1 MLKRV
6 GTKTHARVDIV
17 GKHNNK
23 NALAHVHI
31 SQNLDNGAICTLG
44 DFMSG
49 ELMAREAVDVT
60 GTTKREDIVMLK
72 APEIVAD
79 ESSKDLLAL
88 KYFYNQA
95 GEIVRGYYLK
105 DLDKIHVSA
114 EAVTPI
120 DGSTPVAVGQY
131 VIPDGTYKLKA
142 SASDPGTT
150 KFVGIVETVEETGFP
165 YFGSSAGVKTSN
177 MGYVLDT
184 RIVKV
189 KIRVIKND

>member
-31 SQNLDNGAICTLG
+31 GQDLDNGAICTLG
-44 DFMSG
+44 DLMTG

-60 GTTKREDIVMLK
+60 ETTKREDIVILK
-72 APEIVAD
+72 APEVVAD
-79 ESSKDLLAL
+79 ESSKEYSAL

-105 DLDKIHVSA
+105 DLDKIHVSE
-114 EAVTPI
+114 EAIEHSDPL
-120 DGSTPVAVGQY
+120 AVGQY
-131 VIPDGTYKLKA
+131 IVPSTGFKMKA
-142 SASDPGTT
+142 SSSATNAIGKIVAKNTENVKTYYDATT
-150 KFVGIVETVEETGFP
+150 KNFIGNSYDMYYIE
-165 YFGSSAGVKTSN
+165 
-177 MGYVLDT
+177 LL
-184 RIVKV
+184 
-189 KIRVIKND
+189 

>member
-31 SQNLDNGAICTLG
+31 SQDLDNGAICTLG
-44 DFMSG
+44 NFMSG

-60 GTTKREDIVMLK
+60 GTTKREDIVILK

-79 ESSKDLLAL
+79 ESSKEYSAL

-105 DLDKIHVSA
+105 DLDKIHVSE
-114 EAVTPI
+114 EAI
-120 DGSTPVAVGQY
+120 EHSTPLAVGQY
-131 VIPDGTYKLKA
+131 IVPSTGFKMEASSSPDNAIGKIVAKNTENVKTYYDA
-142 SASDPGTT
+142 TT
-150 KFVGIVETVEETGFP
+150 KNFIGNSYDMYYIE
-165 YFGSSAGVKTSN
+165 
-177 MGYVLDT
+177 LL
-184 RIVKV
+184 
-189 KIRVIKND
+189 

>member
-60 GTTKREDIVMLK
+60 ETTKREDIVILK
-72 APEIVAD
+72 APEVVAD
-79 ESSKDLLAL
+79 ESSKEYSAL

-105 DLDKIHVSA
+105 DLDKIHVSE
-114 EAVTPI
+114 EAIEHSDPL
-120 DGSTPVAVGQY
+120 AVGQY
-131 VIPDGTYKLKA
+131 IVPSTGFKMKA
-142 SASDPGTT
+142 SSTPDNAIG
-150 KFVGIVETVEETGFP
+150 KIVAKNTEN
-165 YFGSSAGVKTSN
+165 VKTYYDATTQNFIGNSYD
-177 MGYVLDT
+177 MFYIELL
-184 RIVKV
+184 
-189 KIRVIKND
+189 

>member
-44 DFMSG
+44 NFMSG

-60 GTTKREDIVMLK
+60 GTTKREDIVILK

-79 ESSKDLLAL
+79 ESSKDYSAL

-105 DLDKIHVSA
+105 DLDKIHVSE
-114 EAVTPI
+114 EAIEHSDPL
-120 DGSTPVAVGQY
+120 AVGQY
-131 VIPDGTYKLKA
+131 IVPSTGFKMKA
-142 SASDPGTT
+142 SSTPDNAIG
-150 KFVGIVETVEETGFP
+150 KIVAKNTEN
-165 YFGSSAGVKTSN
+165 VKTFYDATTQNFIGNSYD
-177 MGYVLDT
+177 MFYIELL
-184 RIVKV
+184 
-189 KIRVIKND
+189 

>member
-60 GTTKREDIVMLK
+60 GTTKREDIVILK

-79 ESSKDLLAL
+79 ESSKDYSAL

-105 DLDKIHVSA
+105 DLDKIHVSE
-114 EAVTPI
+114 EAI
-120 DGSTPVAVGQY
+120 EHSTPLAVGQY
-131 VIPDGTYKLKA
+131 IVPSTGFKMKA
-142 SASDPGTT
+142 SASDTNAIG
-150 KFVGIVETVEETGFP
+150 KIVAKNTEN
-165 YFGSSAGVKTSN
+165 VKTFYDATTQNFIGNSYD
-177 MGYVLDT
+177 MFYIELL
-184 RIVKV
+184 
-189 KIRVIKND
+189 

>member
-44 DFMSG
+44 ALMAG

-60 GTTKREDIVMLK
+60 GTTKREDIVILK
-72 APEIVAD
+72 APEVVAD
-79 ESSKDLLAL
+79 ESSKEYSAL

-105 DLDKIHVSA
+105 DLDKIHVSE
-114 EAVTPI
+114 EAIEHSDPL
-120 DGSTPVAVGQY
+120 AVGQY
-131 VIPDGTYKLKA
+131 IVPSTGFKMKA
-142 SASDPGTT
+142 SSSPDNAIG
-150 KFVGIVETVEETGFP
+150 KIVAKNTEN
-165 YFGSSAGVKTSN
+165 VKTFYDATTQNFIGNSYD
-177 MGYVLDT
+177 MFYIELL
-184 RIVKV
+184 
-189 KIRVIKND
+189 

>member
-44 DFMSG
+44 ALMAG

-60 GTTKREDIVMLK
+60 GTTKREDIVILK
-72 APEIVAD
+72 APEVVAD
-79 ESSKDLLAL
+79 ESSKDYSAL

-105 DLDKIHVSA
+105 DLDKIHVSE
-114 EAVTPI
+114 EAIEHSDPL
-120 DGSTPVAVGQY
+120 AVGQY
-131 VIPDGTYKLKA
+131 IVPSTGFKMKA
-142 SASDPGTT
+142 SSSPDNAIG
-150 KFVGIVETVEETGFP
+150 KIVAKNTEN
-165 YFGSSAGVKTSN
+165 VKTFYDATTQNFIGNSYD
-177 MGYVLDT
+177 MFYIELL
-184 RIVKV
+184 
-189 KIRVIKND
+189 

>member
-17 GKHNNK
+17 GKHNIK

-31 SQNLDNGAICTLG
+31 AQDLDNGAICTLG
-44 DFMSG
+44 DLMPG

-60 GTTKREDIVMLK
+60 GTTKREDIVILK

-79 ESSKDLLAL
+79 ESSKDYSAL

-105 DLDKIHVSA
+105 DLDKIHVSE
-114 EAVTPI
+114 EAIEHSDPL
-120 DGSTPVAVGQY
+120 AVGQY
-131 VIPDGTYKLKA
+131 IVPSTGFKMKA
-142 SASDPGTT
+142 SSSPDNAIG
-150 KFVGIVETVEETGFP
+150 KIVAKNTEN
-165 YFGSSAGVKTSN
+165 VKTFYDATTQNFIGNSYD
-177 MGYVLDT
+177 MFYIELL
-184 RIVKV
+184 
-189 KIRVIKND
+189 

>member
-44 DFMSG
+44 NFMSG

-60 GTTKREDIVMLK
+60 GTTKREDIVILK

-79 ESSKDLLAL
+79 ESSKDYSAL

-105 DLDKIHVSA
+105 DLDKIHVSE
-114 EAVTPI
+114 EAI
-120 DGSTPVAVGQY
+120 EHSTPLAVGQY
-131 VIPDGTYKLKA
+131 IVPSTGFKMKA
-142 SASDPGTT
+142 S
-150 KFVGIVETVEETGFP
+150 
-165 YFGSSAGVKTSN
+165 SSADNAIGKIVAKNTENVKTYYDATTQNFIGNSYD
-177 MGYVLDT
+177 MFYIELL
-184 RIVKV
+184 
-189 KIRVIKND
+189 

>member
-6 GTKTHARVDIV
+6 GTKTHARIDIV

-60 GTTKREDIVMLK
+60 GTTKREDIVILK
-72 APEIVAD
+72 APEVVAD
-79 ESSKDLLAL
+79 ESSKDYSAL

-105 DLDKIHVSA
+105 DLDKIHVSE
-114 EAVTPI
+114 EAIEHSDPL
-120 DGSTPVAVGQY
+120 AVGQY
-131 VIPDGTYKLKA
+131 IVPSTGFKMKA
-142 SASDPGTT
+142 STSPDNAIG
-150 KFVGIVETVEETGFP
+150 KIVAKNTEN
-165 YFGSSAGVKTSN
+165 VKTFYDATTQNFIGNSYD
-177 MGYVLDT
+177 MFYVELL
-184 RIVKV
+184 
-189 KIRVIKND
+189 

>member
-60 GTTKREDIVMLK
+60 GTTKREDIVILK
-72 APEIVAD
+72 APEVVAD
-79 ESSKDLLAL
+79 ESSKEYSAL

-105 DLDKIHVSA
+105 DLDKIHVSE
-114 EAVTPI
+114 EAIEHSDPL
-120 DGSTPVAVGQY
+120 AVGQY
-131 VIPDGTYKLKA
+131 IVPSTGFKMKA
-142 SASDPGTT
+142 SSTPDNAIGKIVAKNTENVKTYYDATT
-150 KFVGIVETVEETGFP
+150 KDFIGNSYDMFYIE
-165 YFGSSAGVKTSN
+165 
-177 MGYVLDT
+177 LL
-184 RIVKV
+184 
-189 KIRVIKND
+189 

>member
-44 DFMSG
+44 NLMTG

-79 ESSKDLLAL
+79 ESSKEYTAL

-105 DLDKIHVSA
+105 DLDKIHVSE
-114 EAVTPI
+114 EAIEHSEPL
-120 DGSTPVAVGQY
+120 AVGQY
-131 VIPDGTYKLKA
+131 IVPSTGFKMKA
-142 SASDPGTT
+142 SSSPDNAIG
-150 KFVGIVETVEETGFP
+150 KIVAKNTEN
-165 YFGSSAGVKTSN
+165 VKTYYDATTQNFIGNSYD
-177 MGYVLDT
+177 MFYIELL
-184 RIVKV
+184 
-189 KIRVIKND
+189 

>member
-6 GTKTHARVDIV
+6 GTKTHARIDIV

-60 GTTKREDIVMLK
+60 GTTKREDIVILK

-79 ESSKDLLAL
+79 ESSKDFSAL

-105 DLDKIHVSA
+105 DLDKIHVSE
-114 EAVTPI
+114 EAIEHSDPL
-120 DGSTPVAVGQY
+120 AVGQY
-131 VIPDGTYKLKA
+131 IVPSTGFKMKA
-142 SASDPGTT
+142 STSPDNAIGKIVAKNTENVKTYYDATT
-150 KFVGIVETVEETGFP
+150 KNFIGNSYDMYYIE
-165 YFGSSAGVKTSN
+165 
-177 MGYVLDT
+177 LL
-184 RIVKV
+184 
-189 KIRVIKND
+189 

>member
-44 DFMSG
+44 DLMPG

-79 ESSKDLLAL
+79 ESSKDFSAL

-105 DLDKIHVSA
+105 DLDKIHVSE
-114 EAVTPI
+114 EAIEHSDPL
-120 DGSTPVAVGQY
+120 AVGQY
-131 VIPDGTYKLKA
+131 IVPSTGFKMKA
-142 SASDPGTT
+142 SDSATNAIG
-150 KFVGIVETVEETGFP
+150 KIVAKNTEN
-165 YFGSSAGVKTSN
+165 VKTFYDATTQNFIGNSYD
-177 MGYVLDT
+177 MFYIELL
-184 RIVKV
+184 
-189 KIRVIKND
+189 

>member
-60 GTTKREDIVMLK
+60 GTTKREDIVILK

-79 ESSKDLLAL
+79 ESSKDYSAL

-105 DLDKIHVSA
+105 DLDKIHVSE
-114 EAVTPI
+114 EAI
-120 DGSTPVAVGQY
+120 EHSTPLAVGQY
-131 VIPDGTYKLKA
+131 IVPSTGFKMKA
-142 SASDPGTT
+142 STSDTNAIG
-150 KFVGIVETVEETGFP
+150 KIVAKNTEN
-165 YFGSSAGVKTSN
+165 VKTYYDATTQNFIGNSYD
-177 MGYVLDT
+177 MFYIELL
-184 RIVKV
+184 
-189 KIRVIKND
+189 

>member
-60 GTTKREDIVMLK
+60 GTTKREDIVILK

-79 ESSKDLLAL
+79 ESSKDYSAL

-105 DLDKIHVSA
+105 DLDKIHVSE
-114 EAVTPI
+114 EAIEHSDPL
-120 DGSTPVAVGQY
+120 AVGQY
-131 VIPDGTYKLKA
+131 IVPSTGFKMKA
-142 SASDPGTT
+142 SSTPTNAIG
-150 KFVGIVETVEETGFP
+150 KIVAKNTEN
-165 YFGSSAGVKTSN
+165 VKTYYDATTQNFIGNSYD
-177 MGYVLDT
+177 MYYIELL
-184 RIVKV
+184 
-189 KIRVIKND
+189 

>member
-31 SQNLDNGAICTLG
+31 SQDLDNGAICTLG

-60 GTTKREDIVMLK
+60 ATTKREDIVILK
-72 APEIVAD
+72 APEVVAD
-79 ESSKDLLAL
+79 ESSKDYSAL

-105 DLDKIHVSA
+105 DLDKIHVSE
-114 EAVTPI
+114 EAI
-120 DGSTPVAVGQY
+120 EHSAALEVGQY
-131 VIPDGTYKLKA
+131 IVPSTGFKMKA
-142 SASDPGTT
+142 STSPDNAIGKIVAKNTENVKTYYDATT
-150 KFVGIVETVEETGFP
+150 KNFIGNSYDMYYIE
-165 YFGSSAGVKTSN
+165 
-177 MGYVLDT
+177 LL
-184 RIVKV
+184 
-189 KIRVIKND
+189 

>member
-44 DFMSG
+44 NFMSG

-60 GTTKREDIVMLK
+60 GTTKREDIVILK
-72 APEIVAD
+72 APEVVAD
-79 ESSKDLLAL
+79 ESSKEYSAL

-105 DLDKIHVSA
+105 DLDKIHVSE
-114 EAVTPI
+114 EAIEHSDPL
-120 DGSTPVAVGQY
+120 AVGQY
-131 VIPDGTYKLKA
+131 IVPSTGFKMKA
-142 SASDPGTT
+142 SSSPDNAIG
-150 KFVGIVETVEETGFP
+150 KIVAKNTEN
-165 YFGSSAGVKTSN
+165 VKTFYDATTQNFIGNSYD
-177 MGYVLDT
+177 MFYIELL
-184 RIVKV
+184 
-189 KIRVIKND
+189 

>member
-60 GTTKREDIVMLK
+60 GTTKREDIVILK

-79 ESSKDLLAL
+79 ESSKEYSAL

-105 DLDKIHVSA
+105 DLDKIHVSE
-114 EAVTPI
+114 EAIEHSDPL
-120 DGSTPVAVGQY
+120 AVGQY
-131 VIPDGTYKLKA
+131 IVPSTGFKMKA
-142 SASDPGTT
+142 SSSPDNAIG
-150 KFVGIVETVEETGFP
+150 KIVAKNTEN
-165 YFGSSAGVKTSN
+165 VKTFYDATTQNFIGNSYD
-177 MGYVLDT
+177 MFYIELL
-184 RIVKV
+184 
-189 KIRVIKND
+189 

>member
-60 GTTKREDIVMLK
+60 GTTKREDIVILK
-72 APEIVAD
+72 APEVVAD
-79 ESSKDLLAL
+79 ESSKDYSAL

-105 DLDKIHVSA
+105 DLDKIHVSE
-114 EAVTPI
+114 EAIEHSDPL
-120 DGSTPVAVGQY
+120 AVGQY
-131 VIPDGTYKLKA
+131 IVPSTGFKMKA
-142 SASDPGTT
+142 SSSPDNAIG
-150 KFVGIVETVEETGFP
+150 KIVAKNTEN
-165 YFGSSAGVKTSN
+165 VKTFYDATTQNFIGNSYD
-177 MGYVLDT
+177 MFYIELL
-184 RIVKV
+184 
-189 KIRVIKND
+189 

>member
-60 GTTKREDIVMLK
+60 GTTKREDIVILK
-72 APEIVAD
+72 APEVVAD
-79 ESSKDLLAL
+79 ESSKEYSAL

-105 DLDKIHVSA
+105 DLDKIHVSE
-114 EAVTPI
+114 EAIEHSDPL
-120 DGSTPVAVGQY
+120 AVGQY
-131 VIPDGTYKLKA
+131 IVPSTGFKMKA
-142 SASDPGTT
+142 SSSPDNAIG
-150 KFVGIVETVEETGFP
+150 KIVAKNTEN
-165 YFGSSAGVKTSN
+165 VKTFYDATTQNFIGNSYD
-177 MGYVLDT
+177 MFYIELL
-184 RIVKV
+184 
-189 KIRVIKND
+189 

>member
-1 MLKRV
+1 MLKRAK
-6 GTKTHARVDIV
+6 TKTHARIDIV
-17 GKHNNK
+17 GKHNVK

-60 GTTKREDIVMLK
+60 GTTKREDIVILK

-79 ESSKDLLAL
+79 ESSKDFSAL

-105 DLDKIHVSA
+105 DLDKIHVSE
-114 EAVTPI
+114 EAI
-120 DGSTPVAVGQY
+120 EHSTPLAVGQY
-131 VIPDGTYKLKA
+131 IVPSTGFKMKA
-142 SASDPGTT
+142 SSTPTNAIGKIVAKNTENVKTYYDATT
-150 KFVGIVETVEETGFP
+150 KDFIGNSYDMFYIE
-165 YFGSSAGVKTSN
+165 
-177 MGYVLDT
+177 LL
-184 RIVKV
+184 
-189 KIRVIKND
+189 

>member
-60 GTTKREDIVMLK
+60 GTTKREDIVILK

-79 ESSKDLLAL
+79 ESSKDYSAL

-105 DLDKIHVSA
+105 DLDKIHVSE
-114 EAVTPI
+114 EAMEHSDPL
-120 DGSTPVAVGQY
+120 AVGQY
-131 VIPDGTYKLKA
+131 IVPSTGFKMKA
-142 SASDPGTT
+142 SSSPDNAIG
-150 KFVGIVETVEETGFP
+150 KIVAKNTEN
-165 YFGSSAGVKTSN
+165 VKTFYDATTQNFIGNSYD
-177 MGYVLDT
+177 MFYIELL
-184 RIVKV
+184 
-189 KIRVIKND
+189 

>member
-6 GTKTHARVDIV
+6 GTKTHARIDIV

-60 GTTKREDIVMLK
+60 GTTKREDIVILK
-72 APEIVAD
+72 APEVVAD
-79 ESSKDLLAL
+79 ESSKDYSAL

-105 DLDKIHVSA
+105 DLDKIHVSE
-114 EAVTPI
+114 EAIEHSDPL
-120 DGSTPVAVGQY
+120 AVGQY
-131 VIPDGTYKLKA
+131 IVPSTGFKMKA
-142 SASDPGTT
+142 SSSPDNAIG
-150 KFVGIVETVEETGFP
+150 KIVAKNTEN
-165 YFGSSAGVKTSN
+165 VKTF
-177 MGYVLDT
+177 YDAT
-184 RIVKV
+184 A
-189 KIRVIKND
+189 KNFIGNSYDMFYIELL

>member
-60 GTTKREDIVMLK
+60 GTTKREDIVILK
-72 APEIVAD
+72 APEVVAD
-79 ESSKDLLAL
+79 ESSKEYSAL

-105 DLDKIHVSA
+105 DLDKIHVSE
-114 EAVTPI
+114 EAIEHSDPL
-120 DGSTPVAVGQY
+120 AVGQY
-131 VIPDGTYKLKA
+131 IVPSTGFKMKSSSSPDNAIGKIVTKNTENVKTYYDA
-142 SASDPGTT
+142 TT
-150 KFVGIVETVEETGFP
+150 KDFIGNSYDMFYIE
-165 YFGSSAGVKTSN
+165 
-177 MGYVLDT
+177 LL
-184 RIVKV
+184 
-189 KIRVIKND
+189 

>member
-31 SQNLDNGAICTLG
+31 GQDLDNGAICTLG
-44 DFMSG
+44 DYMSG

-60 GTTKREDIVMLK
+60 ETTKREDIVILK
-72 APEIVAD
+72 APEVVAD
-79 ESSKDLLAL
+79 ESSKEYSAL

-105 DLDKIHVSA
+105 DLDKIHVSE
-114 EAVTPI
+114 EAIEHSDPL
-120 DGSTPVAVGQY
+120 AVGQY
-131 VIPDGTYKLKA
+131 IVPSTGFKMKA
-142 SASDPGTT
+142 SSTPDNAIG
-150 KFVGIVETVEETGFP
+150 KIVAKNTEN
-165 YFGSSAGVKTSN
+165 VKTFYDATTQNFIGNSYD
-177 MGYVLDT
+177 MFYIELL
-184 RIVKV
+184 
-189 KIRVIKND
+189 

>member
-60 GTTKREDIVMLK
+60 GTTKREDIVILK

-79 ESSKDLLAL
+79 ESSKDFSAL

-105 DLDKIHVSA
+105 DLDKIHVSE
-114 EAVTPI
+114 EAI
-120 DGSTPVAVGQY
+120 EHSTPLAVGQY
-131 VIPDGTYKLKA
+131 IVPSTGFKMKA
-142 SASDPGTT
+142 SSSPDNAIGKIVAKNTENVKTYYDATT
-150 KFVGIVETVEETGFP
+150 KDFIGNSYDMFYIE
-165 YFGSSAGVKTSN
+165 
-177 MGYVLDT
+177 LL
-184 RIVKV
+184 
-189 KIRVIKND
+189 

>member
-60 GTTKREDIVMLK
+60 GTTKREDIVILK
-72 APEIVAD
+72 APEVVAD
-79 ESSKDLLAL
+79 ESSKDYSAL

-105 DLDKIHVSA
+105 DLDKIYVSE
-114 EAVTPI
+114 EAI
-120 DGSTPVAVGQY
+120 EHSEALEVGQY
-131 VIPDGTYKLKA
+131 IVPSTGFKMKA
-142 SASDPGTT
+142 SSSPDNAIG
-150 KFVGIVETVEETGFP
+150 KIVAKNTEN
-165 YFGSSAGVKTSN
+165 VKTFYDATTQNFIGNSYD
-177 MGYVLDT
+177 MFYIELL
-184 RIVKV
+184 
-189 KIRVIKND
+189 

>member
-60 GTTKREDIVMLK
+60 ETTKREDIVILK
-72 APEIVAD
+72 APEVVAD
-79 ESSKDLLAL
+79 ESSKDYSAL

-105 DLDKIHVSA
+105 DLDKIHVSE
-114 EAVTPI
+114 EAIEHSDPL
-120 DGSTPVAVGQY
+120 AVGQY
-131 VIPDGTYKLKA
+131 IVPSTGFKMKA
-142 SASDPGTT
+142 SSSPDNAIG
-150 KFVGIVETVEETGFP
+150 KIVAKNTEN
-165 YFGSSAGVKTSN
+165 VKTFYDATTQNFIGNSYD
-177 MGYVLDT
+177 MFYIELL
-184 RIVKV
+184 
-189 KIRVIKND
+189 

>member
-60 GTTKREDIVMLK
+60 ETTKREDIVILK
-72 APEIVAD
+72 APEVVAD
-79 ESSKDLLAL
+79 ESSKEYSAL

-105 DLDKIHVSA
+105 DLDKIHVSE
-114 EAVTPI
+114 EAIEHSDPL
-120 DGSTPVAVGQY
+120 AVGQY
-131 VIPDGTYKLKA
+131 IVPSTGFKMKA
-142 SASDPGTT
+142 SASATNAIG
-150 KFVGIVETVEETGFP
+150 KIVAKNTEN
-165 YFGSSAGVKTSN
+165 VKTYYDATTQNFIGNSYD
-177 MGYVLDT
+177 MFYIELL
-184 RIVKV
+184 
-189 KIRVIKND
+189 

>member
-31 SQNLDNGAICTLG
+31 GQDLDNGAICTLG
-44 DFMSG
+44 AFMSG

-60 GTTKREDIVMLK
+60 ETTKREDIVILK

-79 ESSKDLLAL
+79 ESSKEYSAL

-105 DLDKIHVSA
+105 DLDKIHVSE
-114 EAVTPI
+114 EAIEHSDPL
-120 DGSTPVAVGQY
+120 AVGQY
-131 VIPDGTYKLKA
+131 IVPSTGFKMKA
-142 SASDPGTT
+142 STSADNAIGKIVAKNTENVKTYYDATT
-150 KFVGIVETVEETGFP
+150 KNFIGNSYDMYYIE
-165 YFGSSAGVKTSN
+165 
-177 MGYVLDT
+177 LL
-184 RIVKV
+184 
-189 KIRVIKND
+189 

>member
-60 GTTKREDIVMLK
+60 GTTKREDIVILK
-72 APEIVAD
+72 APEVVAD
-79 ESSKDLLAL
+79 ESSKDYSAL

-105 DLDKIHVSA
+105 DLDKIHVSE
-114 EAVTPI
+114 EAI
-120 DGSTPVAVGQY
+120 EHSTPLAVGQY
-131 VIPDGTYKLKA
+131 IVPSTGFKMKA
-142 SASDPGTT
+142 SDSATNAIG
-150 KFVGIVETVEETGFP
+150 KIVAKNTEN
-165 YFGSSAGVKTSN
+165 VKTFYDATTQNFIGNSYD
-177 MGYVLDT
+177 MFYIELL
-184 RIVKV
+184 
-189 KIRVIKND
+189 

>member
-60 GTTKREDIVMLK
+60 ETTKREDIVILK
-72 APEIVAD
+72 APEVVAD
-79 ESSKDLLAL
+79 ESSKEYSAL

-105 DLDKIHVSA
+105 DLDKIHVSE
-114 EAVTPI
+114 EAI
-120 DGSTPVAVGQY
+120 EHSTPLAVGQY
-131 VIPDGTYKLKA
+131 IVPSTGFKMKA
-142 SASDPGTT
+142 SDSATNAIG
-150 KFVGIVETVEETGFP
+150 KIVAKNTEN
-165 YFGSSAGVKTSN
+165 VKTYYDATTQNFIGNSYD
-177 MGYVLDT
+177 MFYIELL
-184 RIVKV
+184 
-189 KIRVIKND
+189 